1 MGQKLVRRSSQSGQS
16 HMDESKLIE
25 ITRPG
30 DGQSLCRTCYWAHA
44 QKGFRES
51 QEAIF
56 CMFGPMRKVPFRV
69 RDCTDYMNRTLPTRD
84 QMEKIALIIPTEP
97 VRKKL
102 GFSGVGFSNGS
113 EEEDLIASMEQSFAG
128 GDRSR
133 LLRAVGLRSAAGG
146 NAGTASLIP
155 RR

>member
-1 MGQKLVRRSSQSGQS
+1 MFRCRLFPGQS
-16 HMDESKLIE
+16 SHGYMDESKLIE

-51 QEAIF
+51 EEAIF

-84 QMEKIALIIPTEP
+84 QMEKIALIIPTELA
-97 VRKKL
+97 RKNL
-102 GFSGVGFSNGS
+102 GFSGPGFSNDS
-113 EEEDLIASMEQSFAG
+113 EEEGLIASME
-128 GDRSR
+128 
-133 LLRAVGLRSAAGG
+133 
-146 NAGTASLIP
+146 
-155 RR
+155 

>member
-1 MGQKLVRRSSQSGQS
+1 
-16 HMDESKLIE
+16 MDESKLIE

-113 EEEDLIASMEQSFAG
+113 EEEEDLIASME
-128 GDRSR
+128 
-133 LLRAVGLRSAAGG
+133 
-146 NAGTASLIP
+146 
-155 RR
+155 

>member
-1 MGQKLVRRSSQSGQS
+1 MGQKLVRRSSQLGQS

-69 RDCTDYMNRTLPTRD
+69 RDLHGLY
-84 QMEKIALIIPTEP
+84 EP
-97 VRKKL
+97 H
-102 GFSGVGFSNGS
+102 
-113 EEEDLIASMEQSFAG
+113 
-128 GDRSR
+128 
-133 LLRAVGLRSAAGG
+133 
-146 NAGTASLIP
+146 TADT
-155 RR
+155 

>member
-1 MGQKLVRRSSQSGQS
+1 
-16 HMDESKLIE
+16 MDKTKLIE

-51 QEAIF
+51 EEAIF

-97 VRKKL
+97 ARKKL
-102 GFSGVGFSNGS
+102 GILWSRFQQWFGRGRLDHTYGIKSSPEAIDPVTSGRGTSVCGRQQCRYR
-113 EEEDLIASMEQSFAG
+113 IADTPAI
-128 GDRSR
+128 RCR
-133 LLRAVGLRSAAGG
+133 
-146 NAGTASLIP
+146 
-155 RR
+155 

>member
-1 MGQKLVRRSSQSGQS
+1 
-16 HMDESKLIE
+16 MDEKKFIE

-51 QEAIF
+51 EEAIF

-69 RDCTDYMNRTLPTRD
+69 RNCTDYMNRKLPTRD

-102 GFSGVGFSNGS
+102 GFSRVGSSHIS
-113 EEEDLIASMEQSFAG
+113 EEEDLIK
-128 GDRSR
+128 
-133 LLRAVGLRSAAGG
+133 
-146 NAGTASLIP
+146 GTE
-155 RR
+155 

>member
-1 MGQKLVRRSSQSGQS
+1 
-16 HMDESKLIE
+16 MDESKIIE

-51 QEAIF
+51 EEAVF

-69 RDCTDYMNRTLPTRD
+69 RDCTDYLNRTLPTRT

-97 VRKKL
+97 VRKKM
-102 GFSGVGFSNGS
+102 GFSGLGLSNGS
-113 EEEDLIASMEQSFAG
+113 EVEDLITPIE
-128 GDRSR
+128 
-133 LLRAVGLRSAAGG
+133 
-146 NAGTASLIP
+146 
-155 RR
+155 

>member
-1 MGQKLVRRSSQSGQS
+1 MSVVACSPANKGKT
-16 HMDESKLIE
+16 MDESKLIE

-51 QEAIF
+51 EEAIF
-56 CMFGPMRKVPFRV
+56 CMFGPLRKVPFRV
-69 RDCTDYMNRTLPTRD
+69 RDCTDYLNRKLPTRD

-102 GFSGVGFSNGS
+102 GFSGLGSSPVS
-113 EEEDLIASMEQSFAG
+113 EEEDLIA
-128 GDRSR
+128 
-133 LLRAVGLRSAAGG
+133 
-146 NAGTASLIP
+146 GTE
-155 RR
+155 